1 MFIGILI
8 FPPIGAICLLS
19 RELIQRIHVF
29 LIFVCR
35 LGHCVLF
42 NRCDG
47 QGHSMLT
54 EEERAQR
61 IFRNTRGW
69 APSYAVTAGLCPSLN
84 CGDFHLHRSFP
95 SPTYVPQSFT
105 PRYRTL
111 VFSSCQDSSPL
122 SAVFA
127 ISSIGRVCFAASTMV
142 LGSSFFLNYYFIVWK
157 SEATCPRSSRLW
169 WARQELMLP
178 LLLVL
183 SLDWD
188 RCGGDSTLGIVF
200 TLGRTWWWRAEY
212 SFNRSLGLPW

>member
-1 MFIGILI
+1 MWWARTFHANRRGKGTENIPQYQRVSPILHCD
-8 FPPIGAICLLS
+8 FGALPFLKLWWLS
-19 RELIQRIHVF
+19 SSQ
-29 LIFVCR
+29 
-35 LGHCVLF
+35 
-42 NRCDG
+42 
-47 QGHSMLT
+47 
-54 EEERAQR
+54 A
-61 IFRNTRGW
+61 
-69 APSYAVTAGLCPSLN
+69 
-84 CGDFHLHRSFP
+84 FP
-95 SPTYVPQSFT
+95 SPTYVPHSFT
-105 PRYRTL
+105 PRYWTP

-127 ISSIGRVCFAASTMV
+127 ISSIGKVCFAASTMV

-188 RCGGDSTLGIVF
+188 RCGGDSILGIVF

-212 SFNRSLGLPW
+212 SFNRSLGLPWWLRR